1 MNEISKA
8 LMYSSLKHKNQR
20 RKDKDQTP
28 YINHPITVM
37 NILITHNIND
47 KDVLIGALLHDI
59 IEDTS
64 GTFEE
69 IEEQFNKKIAE
80 IVLDCSDNKSLSKTA
95 RKQQQIEK
103 SAYKSLEAKL
113 VKMADKI
120 ANINSLNN
128 EKPETWSDSRV
139 LGYIV
144 WSKKVMDTIK
154 SSNISLYETFLTM
167 YNLLMFEY
175 NIDKK
180 SEDQILIEYY
190 NLLDKK

>member
-80 IVLDCSDNKSLSKTA
+80 IVLDCSDNKSLSKITK
-95 RKQQQIEK
+95 KQQQIEK

-128 EKPETWSDSRV
+128 EKPESWSDSRV